1 MSEQTEIKKRRS
13 SLWKILIKRN
23 SILKLCNFYVI
34 FLFNNWYKIFFIF
47 SLNLNIAVAVS
58 IFQIFN
64 ILFENFRI
72 THKINNLFYFVVI
85 IEYVD
90 LIYLIFNLLGL

>member
-34 FLFNNWYKIFFIF
+34 FLFNNWYKIFFNF

-72 THKINNLFYFVVI
+72 THKINNLFY
-85 IEYVD
+85 Y
-90 LIYLIFNLLGL
+90 N

>member
-72 THKINNLFYFVVI
+72 THKINNLFYTNKI
-85 IEYVD
+85 
-90 LIYLIFNLLGL
+90 